1 MCQKI
6 KMKKYQL
13 FLAISLVAVA
23 CNKANN
29 VGENISAPATE
40 SGEDTIK
47 TYVLNRSIAFDTLSY
62 SNVIESV
69 KYIPLSSDDQSL
81 LGELNMIV
89 KTDKYYILQ
98 SGWSTDIKL
107 KAFDHNGQ
115 YVRDLIH
122 VGRARNE
129 VLSFDHCS
137 YNSEYAQMLACDGL
151 SDKLISID
159 VNDFS
164 VKMYPL
170 PAFCSD
176 AIIDNESVKR
186 LTGGGYFRLWET
198 VQLSKDLFV
207 GTPGISWHKI
217 LDENLVPYLCFMD
230 SAFENGVALFYDEPR
245 KLFQEVKEGSIKAT
259 DNWRLGNS
267 GQGVFFIDM
276 FNDTIYSV
284 EADKRIKPRYIL
296 HRTEKQMPQVTDVKV
311 NNSAVAEKIHFTG
324 LVETDDYILLR
335 TLNGDMKTGFY
346 MWSKN
351 NEAPIC
357 IHDACFV
364 PLSFD
369 GYHGTVRFNTI
380 CATGNTIIAAIPADK
395 LMNTVPNLKEDDNL
409 VVVEIKL
416 KDNYTPQTALK

>member
-1 MCQKI
+1 
-6 KMKKYQL
+6 MKKYQL
-13 FLAISLVAVA
+13 FLVISFIAVA
-23 CNKANN
+23 CNKASNTS
-29 VGENISAPATE
+29 ENGGALAAEP
-40 SGEDTIK
+40 GEDTIK

-69 KYIPLSSDDQSL
+69 KYIPLSSNDQSL
-81 LGELNMIV
+81 LGNLDMIV
-89 KTDKYYILQ
+89 KTDKYYILL
-98 SGWSTDIKL
+98 SDKDSPNLKL
-107 KAFDHNGQ
+107 KAFDHSGQ
-115 YVRDLIH
+115 YVKDLIH

-137 YNSEYAQMLACDGL
+137 YNSEYAQMLACDMI

-159 VNDFS
+159 ANDLS

-170 PAFCSD
+170 PAFCSE
-176 AIIDNESVKR
+176 AIKDNESIKR
-186 LTGGGYFRLWET
+186 LTGGGYFKLWET
-198 VQLSKDLFV
+198 VLLAKDLFV
-207 GTPGISWHKI
+207 GTPGVSWHKE
-217 LDENLVPYLCFMD
+217 LDENLIPYLCFID
-230 SAFENGVALFYDEPR
+230 TTFENIEALFYDEPR

-284 EADKRIKPRYIL
+284 EADKRIKPRYVL
-296 HRTEKQMPQVTDVKV
+296 HRTDEQMPEVTDVKV
-311 NNSAVAEKIHFTG
+311 ANSAVAEKIHFTG
-324 LVETDDYILLR
+324 LFETDDYILLR

-357 IHDACFV
+357 IHDFCEV

-369 GYHGTVRFNTI
+369 GYHGAVKFHAVSAAI
-380 CATGNTIIAAIPADK
+380 GNTIIAAIPADK
-395 LMNTVPNLKEDDNL
+395 LMNVLPNLKEDDNL

-416 KDNYTPQTALK
+416 KDGYNPQTASK